1 MKRPFGITLIAILA
15 LLSGL
20 FGLCLPGL
28 TLIGS
33 TFLGPLAA
41 AGIFASLLLI
51 VGPVLQFA
59 FAYGA
64 FKLRAW
70 AWYLG
75 LIASGIIIVGVI
87 INRTNGGSFFAAM
100 WAGFLPIIIFGYLL
114 TPNARKAFG
123 IGKAPQQTAAVTPP
137 TQTPAPA
144 QVEAPTAV
152 ESPAA
157 VTPAVQAAPPAPVV
171 PPPAAETPAADNTA
185 K

>member
-1 MKRPFGITLIAILA
+1 MKRPFGITVIAILA
-15 LLSGL
+15 LLSGM

-33 TFLGPLAA
+33 TFLGPLAVV
-41 AGIFASLLLI
+41 GIFASLLLI
-51 VGPVLQFA
+51 IGPLLQFV

-64 FKLRAW
+64 FKLRSW

-75 LIASGIIIVGVI
+75 LIASGIIVVGVI
-87 INRTNGGSFFAAM
+87 IDRTNGGSLLAAM
-100 WAGFLPIIIFGYLL
+100 WGGFLPIIIFGYLL

-123 IGKAPQQTAAVTPP
+123 IGKAPQQPAVTPP
-137 TQTPAPA
+137 TQTTAPA
-144 QVEAPTAV
+144 QIEPPAAV

-157 VTPAVQAAPPAPVV
+157 TPAAQATPQAPVV
-171 PPPAAETPAADNTA
+171 PPPAAETPATDNTA

>member
-1 MKRPFGITLIAILA
+1 MKRPFGITVIAILA

-33 TFLGPLAA
+33 TFLGPLAVV
-41 AGIFASLLLI
+41 GIFASLLLI
-51 VGPVLQFA
+51 IGPLLQFV

-64 FKLRAW
+64 FKLRSW

-75 LIASGIIIVGVI
+75 LIASGIIIAGVI
-87 INRTNGGSFFAAM
+87 IDRTNGGSLLAAM
-100 WAGFLPIIIFGYLL
+100 WGGFLPIIIFGYLL

-123 IGKAPQQTAAVTPP
+123 IGKAPQQPAPVKPA
-137 TQTPAPA
+137 TQT
-144 QVEAPTAV
+144 T
-152 ESPAA
+152 
-157 VTPAVQAAPPAPVV
+157 PPAPVEPPV
-171 PPPAAETPAADNTA
+171 AVEPPAAATPAAQATPPTAEMPAADDTA

>member
-28 TLIGS
+28 TLVGS

-51 VGPVLQFA
+51 IGPLLQFV

-64 FKLRAW
+64 FKLRSW

-123 IGKAPQQTAAVTPP
+123 IGKAPQQPAPVKPA
-137 TQTPAPA
+137 TQT
-144 QVEAPTAV
+144 T
-152 ESPAA
+152 
-157 VTPAVQAAPPAPVV
+157 PPAPVEPPV
-171 PPPAAETPAADNTA
+171 AVEPPAAATPAAQATPPTAEMPAADDTA